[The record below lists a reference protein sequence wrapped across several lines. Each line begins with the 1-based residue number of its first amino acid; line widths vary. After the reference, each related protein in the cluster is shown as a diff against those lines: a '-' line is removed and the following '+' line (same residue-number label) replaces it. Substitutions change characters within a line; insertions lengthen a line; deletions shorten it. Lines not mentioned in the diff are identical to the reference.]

1 MDADV
6 QERENAARDLFAT
19 ENVCANGHLDLASLK
34 VDVAKSLQ
42 NAVAAFADG
51 ANVNNGVCTSSKML
65 IEVSCND
72 SNSGN
77 NEWFIDLIK

>member
-1 MDADV
+1 M
-6 QERENAARDLFAT
+6 
-19 ENVCANGHLDLASLK
+19 CANGHLDLASLK
-34 VDVAKSLQ
+34 VGVAKSLQ

-72 SNSGN
+72 SCSGN
-77 NEWFIDLIK
+77 NEWFIDLIIDIILSSIELPSFF

>member
-1 MDADV
+1 M
-6 QERENAARDLFAT
+6 
-19 ENVCANGHLDLASLK
+19 CANGHLDLASLK
-34 VDVAKSLQ
+34 VGVAKSLQ

-51 ANVNNGVCTSSKML
+51 ANVNNAVCTSSKML

-77 NEWFIDLIK
+77 NEWLIYLFNYRTI

>member
-1 MDADV
+1 M
-6 QERENAARDLFAT
+6 
-19 ENVCANGHLDLASLK
+19 CANGHLDLASLE
-34 VDVAKSLQ
+34 VGVAKSLQ

-72 SNSGN
+72 SDSCND
-77 NEWFIDLIK
+77 EWFIYLYRTI